1 MKKQLR
7 TERGLETQM
16 SEITDEWLKILG
28 LPAEASEALELS
40 LGLFGNNEA
49 ETIRWLQN
57 PVRGLDHKKPVDLLL
72 TVDGRKQVIELIWKL
87 ENGVVV

>member
-1 MKKQLR
+1 MLPDVQ
-7 TERGLETQM
+7 
-16 SEITDEWLKILG
+16 SFASNLG

-49 ETIRWLQN
+49 ETLRWLQS
-57 PVRGLDHKKPVDLLL
+57 PVRGLGNKKPVDLLL
-72 TVDGRKQVIELIWKL
+72 TAAGQQQVIELIWKL